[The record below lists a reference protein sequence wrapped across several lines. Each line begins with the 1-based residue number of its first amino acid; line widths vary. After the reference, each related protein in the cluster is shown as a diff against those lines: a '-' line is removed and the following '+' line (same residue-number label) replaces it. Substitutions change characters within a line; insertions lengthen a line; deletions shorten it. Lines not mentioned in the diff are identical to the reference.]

1 MAVILSAQSGDFTS
15 PTTWVGGVVPTIGDE
30 AQCQAGHNISITTSI
45 SCDLLSKVG
54 ASGGGYLFYNNIT
67 ITANIQSKATG
78 GYAAIFAGP
87 NPQTVTIIG
96 NVTGSTVGASFAV
109 GVGGTMN
116 LTGNVTGGSFNGS
129 DGVQVQSSGA
139 VANIIG
145 NILGGTISG
154 ASGVH
159 ILITTS
165 GATTSIS
172 GNITGRGGHGV
183 FCPTTSATNLS
194 ISNSTIQGGTGAGI
208 NGISYSSPSTLILT
222 NSSLRGGSSTTTHGL
237 NNIGAATITVNGNCT
252 GGISTGHGLQN
263 ASTGTINIF
272 GNCQGGLGT
281 SYGLNNAAGA
291 TISIVGNCTGGTANA
306 FGANNAGLGI
316 ISISDSS
323 TGGTGGAGVVNASTG
338 TISIR
343 KVVGNGYGPGSSG
356 VIAAVGAINSGLG
369 IINIEEIEYGTLG
382 MSPTSGAGFRL
393 KKLSTNTAK
402 FNYCDTV
409 GSKTLV
415 DATGGQMPATTDV
428 RFGISYASGA
438 LTGVCYVPTAGSVA
452 AGTPV
457 DNTVGI
463 ATLTA
468 ANVQAALAAEIVKI
482 GEIHA
487 IHGLDI
493 ANALTVTPTLRSS
506 GAITQNITGN
516 GTTSTIVT
524 RV

>member
-1 MAVILSAQSGDFTS
+1 MAVILSAQSGDFSS

-30 AQCQAGHNISITTSI
+30 AQCQAGHNISITTNI

-67 ITANIQSKATG
+67 ITANFQSKATG
-78 GYAAIFAGP
+78 GYTAIFAGP

-109 GVGGTMN
+109 GVGGTLN

-129 DGVQVQSSGA
+129 DGVQVQSSA
-139 VANIIG
+139 AIANIIG
-145 NILGGTISG
+145 DVLGGTISG
-154 ASGVH
+154 ANGVN
-159 ILITTS
+159 ILSTTS
-165 GATTSIS
+165 GATLSIS

-183 FCPTTSATNLS
+183 NCQPTGAVNLS
-194 ISNSTIQGGTGAGI
+194 VNNSTIQGGTGASI
-208 NGISYSSPSTLILT
+208 MGISYSSSSALVLT
-222 NSSLRGGSSTTTHGL
+222 NTNLRGGSSTSTHGI
-237 NNIGAATITVNGNCT
+237 NNIGAANITVNGNCT
-252 GGISTGHGLQN
+252 GGSSTGHGLQN
-263 ASTGTINIF
+263 ASTGTISIF
-272 GNCQGGLGT
+272 GNCQGGLGA
-281 SYGLNNAAGA
+281 SHGVNNGAGA
-291 TISIVGNCTGGTANA
+291 TVNIVGNCTGGVLNA
-306 FGANNAGLGI
+306 IGANNVGVGI
-316 ISISDSS
+316 ISITGNA
-323 TGGTGGAGVVNASTG
+323 TGGTGGAGVLNASTG

-343 KVVGNGYGPGSSG
+343 RAVGNGFGQGSAG

-369 IINIEEIEYGTLG
+369 TINIEEIEYGPLG
-382 MSPTSGAGFRL
+382 MSPTSGTAFRL
-393 KKLSTNTAK
+393 KKLSTNTAT
-402 FNYCDTV
+402 FNFCDSV

-457 DNTVGI
+457 DNTVGT

-493 ANALTVTPTLRSS
+493 ANALTVTPTLRSA
-506 GAITQNITGN
+506 GAITQAITGD